1 MALNRNATR
10 ADLVYL
16 SRRRK
21 GPAQVSPAAS
31 SPVAQSPA
39 VQSPA
44 AGSPVAQSPAA
55 GSPAPSGLTLGA
67 RTGTGPAVPPAPSS
81 PSVQSPAPSGLTL
94 GASPGA
100 GRAAGAP
107 TDATSTARMSVPR
120 AATVAERL
128 FPAPA
133 FGSLRQL
140 SATAPVVRLNA
151 RQSAIGSMLVAGARS
166 VAWEDNDRTT
176 GAHHADGH
184 HAGAAVTTPGNR
196 PLAGIQ
202 DLSGVVPLRHV
213 RLLRRALFIAGEAP
227 LTIGVFDGAAA
238 AVPARDEDG
247 RRSVLYVSRIGP
259 ILELRAEFV
268 PAEATD
274 AAIWEIFGFTMTIP
288 LDRNVLPR

>member
-10 ADLVYL
+10 PDLVYL

-21 GPAQVSPAAS
+21 APAPAEVTSDAVTS
-31 SPVAQSPA
+31 HATPSDAAPSGVGREAPAPV
-39 VQSPA
+39 
-44 AGSPVAQSPAA
+44 
-55 GSPAPSGLTLGA
+55 SPAPSGLTLGA
-67 RTGTGPAVPPAPSS
+67 RPGTGPAVSLAPSR
-81 PSVQSPAPSGLTL
+81 PSAQSPAPSGLTL
-94 GASPGA
+94 GATPGP
-100 GRAAGAP
+100 GRAAGARTAP
-107 TDATSTARMSVPR
+107 TSVPR

-238 AVPARDEDG
+238 AVPARDADG

-288 LDRNVLPR
+288 LDQNVLPR

>member
-10 ADLVYL
+10 PDLVYL

-21 GPAQVSPAAS
+21 AAA
-31 SPVAQSPA
+31 P
-39 VQSPA
+39 PA
-44 AGSPVAQSPAA
+44 AGSSDAGREAPAPVSPAS
-55 GSPAPSGLTLGA
+55 GPSGLTLGA
-67 RTGTGPAVPPAPSS
+67 RPGTGPAVSPAPRS
-81 PSVQSPAPSGLTL
+81 PSAQSPAPSGLTL
-94 GASPGA
+94 GATPGP
-100 GRAAGAP
+100 GRAAGAQTAP
-107 TDATSTARMSVPR
+107 TSVPR

-184 HAGAAVTTPGNR
+184 HAGAPVITPGNR

-238 AVPARDEDG
+238 AVPARDEGG

-288 LDRNVLPR
+288 LGQNVLPR